1 MSMKN
6 AVLVERMRNEEKKM
20 EHSAV
25 KELLK
30 SVKSVINK
38 SSKEDSWG
46 ICFLDVEK
54 VAQVVIEIGN
64 C

>member
-1 MSMKN
+1 MKN

-38 SSKEDSWG
+38 EDSWG
-46 ICFLDVEK
+46 ICFLDVAK
-54 VAQVVIEIGN
+54 VAQLIIEIGN

>member
-1 MSMKN
+1 
-6 AVLVERMRNEEKKM
+6 MRRIKM

-38 SSKEDSWG
+38 FSKEDSWG
-46 ICFLDVEK
+46 ICFLDVAK
-54 VAQVVIEIGN
+54 VAQLVIEIGN

>member
-1 MSMKN
+1 MKN
-6 AVLVERMRNEEKKM
+6 AVLVERIRNEEKKM

-38 SSKEDSWG
+38 FSKEDSWG

-54 VAQVVIEIGN
+54 VAQLVIEIGN

>member
-1 MSMKN
+1 MKN
-6 AVLVERMRNEEKKM
+6 AALVERMRIIKI
-20 EHSAV
+20 EHFAV

-38 SSKEDSWG
+38 FSKEDSWG

-54 VAQVVIEIGN
+54 VAQVVIEIRN

>member
-1 MSMKN
+1 
-6 AVLVERMRNEEKKM
+6 MRRKKM

-38 SSKEDSWG
+38 FSKEDSWG

-54 VAQVVIEIGN
+54 VAQLVIEIGN

>member
-6 AVLVERMRNEEKKM
+6 AVLVERIRNEEKKM

-38 SSKEDSWG
+38 FSKEDSWG

-54 VAQVVIEIGN
+54 VAQLVIEIGN

>member
-1 MSMKN
+1 MSTKN

-38 SSKEDSWG
+38 FSKEDSWG

-54 VAQVVIEIGN
+54 VAQLVIEIGN

>member
-38 SSKEDSWG
+38 IIIIS
-46 ICFLDVEK
+46 
-54 VAQVVIEIGN
+54 
-64 C
+64 

>member
-1 MSMKN
+1 MKN
-6 AVLVERMRNEEKKM
+6 AVLVKRMRNEEKKM

-38 SSKEDSWG
+38 FSKEDSWG

-54 VAQVVIEIGN
+54 VAQLVIEIGN

>member
-1 MSMKN
+1 MKN

-38 SSKEDSWG
+38 FSKEDSWG

-54 VAQVVIEIGN
+54 VAQLVIEIGN

>member
-38 SSKEDSWG
+38 FSKEDSWG
-46 ICFLDVEK
+46 ICFLDVAK
-54 VAQVVIEIGN
+54 VAQLVIEIGN

>member
-6 AVLVERMRNEEKKM
+6 AVLVKRMRNEEKKM

-38 SSKEDSWG
+38 FSKEDSWG

-54 VAQVVIEIGN
+54 VAQLVIEIGN

>member
-30 SVKSVINK
+30 SVKSVIK
-38 SSKEDSWG
+38 KFSKEDSWG

-54 VAQVVIEIGN
+54 VAQLVIEIGN

>member
-1 MSMKN
+1 
-6 AVLVERMRNEEKKM
+6 MRRIKM

-25 KELLK
+25 KELLE

-38 SSKEDSWG
+38 FSKEDSWG

-54 VAQVVIEIGN
+54 VAQLVIEIGN

>member
-1 MSMKN
+1 
-6 AVLVERMRNEEKKM
+6 MRIIKI
-20 EHSAV
+20 EHFAV

-38 SSKEDSWG
+38 FSKEDSWG
-46 ICFLDVEK
+46 IYLLDVEK

>member
-38 SSKEDSWG
+38 FSKEDSCG

-54 VAQVVIEIGN
+54 VAQLVIEIGN

>member
-38 SSKEDSWG
+38 FSKEDSWG